1 MELLNRAE
9 GPSEENGYNLYGS
22 NLIASVI
29 FSLQSSTIL
38 SKGAPGRQSAFN
50 SLVTSSKEPILSVLP
65 IHAVFSSMR

>member
-1 MELLNRAE
+1 
-9 GPSEENGYNLYGS
+9 
-22 NLIASVI
+22 
-29 FSLQSSTIL
+29 L